1 MDIIMTTA
9 ILLSI
14 ALFGFGLFFD
24 MMEGSFKKVGN
35 VMTILSIVVAFGFL
49 GYAIYGRY
57 FSDEPI
63 EKQTVTTGTSKHIR
77 GPHFG
82 WGYRIGK
89 GGFGY
94 GFVF

>member
-1 MDIIMTTA
+1 MDTIMTVTF
-9 ILLSI
+9 LLSV
-14 ALFGFGLFFD
+14 ALLCFGFFFY
-24 MMEGSFKKVGN
+24 MMEGRFKKVGN
-35 VMTILSIVVAFGFL
+35 VMTILSIVIAFGFL

-63 EKQTVTTGTSKHIR
+63 EKQTMTTGTSRHIR
-77 GPHFG
+77 EPHFG
-82 WGYRIGK
+82 WGYMIGK